1 MTSTNKNHKNPA
13 VKSKLIALINHLTE
27 GMQIKLLSYL
37 EKKLNIK
44 VGDDLKIEKRGNHRR
59 TCLISVAYII
69 GKETFSG
76 YILDISAFGAFI
88 ETNVIF
94 PAGEK
99 LSISFSL
106 PNHHK
111 AFNLK
116 GQIVWSGSQ
125 GIGVKFDTLSSRQK
139 EILKIFTEQ
148 SEEIFEIIS

>member
-1 MTSTNKNHKNPA
+1 MTSTNKNHKGPA
-13 VKSKLIALINHLTE
+13 VKSKLVALINHLSE
-27 GMQIKLLSYL
+27 EMQIKLLRYL

-44 VGDDLKIEKRGNHRR
+44 VGNDLTIEKRGNHRR

-99 LSISFSL
+99 LSMSFSL

-111 AFNLK
+111 PFKFN

-125 GIGVKFDTLSSRQK
+125 GIGVKFNTLSSSQK